1 MRIQNLKKKLEKEEQ
16 NYLKLEQ
23 KTNINS
29 NDKIKK
35 TLIITNKQLNIN
47 YDIAKEIESLNKLL
61 NGWEIKYG
69 KNRVKNFLT
78 MKDKD
83 ILLIGFL
90 GLKNTGKSFILSRLL
105 NENVSQKEEN
115 DNLYLKY
122 IINPKRI
129 LN

>member
-1 MRIQNLKKKLEKEEQ
+1 M
-16 NYLKLEQ
+16 
-23 KTNINS
+23 
-29 NDKIKK
+29 
-35 TLIITNKQLNIN
+35 
-47 YDIAKEIESLNKLL
+47 

>member
-1 MRIQNLKKKLEKEEQ
+1 
-16 NYLKLEQ
+16 
-23 KTNINS
+23 
-29 NDKIKK
+29 
-35 TLIITNKQLNIN
+35 
-47 YDIAKEIESLNKLL
+47 
-61 NGWEIKYG
+61 
-69 KNRVKNFLT
+69 

-122 IINPKRI
+122 IINPKKNFELAIIDTPGLGRFLKKELTKFNIQTDNFSINFNLKKNI
-129 LN
+129 L